1 MRVKGKRILK
11 NGVTAGYV
19 YYPKEKKWKWRF
31 IKGKQKGGIVTD
43 ENFNAI
49 MEQYK
54 PSANEINEIL
64 ELEEPVL
71 GLEEPVNNI
80 NQNRKK
86 LINNV
91 SNIYKNYNRVKKRKN
106 SININKIFNESSK
119 LLLRTPQKEIYLVNE
134 NGNRIIRV
142 IINTN
147 KLNKNEQIKIANEIQ
162 CLLKFKNCENVINI
176 LNVTQE
182 YKNKE
187 RLIIYDIE
195 YGIDDLHNYYYN
207 NRNELNLF
215 TIKKIVKQM
224 LEALVCIHQ
233 EGVVHKDLKLQN
245 FILDLSGNVKLI
257 DFGESTLCEKVLT
270 KTYNTVKKTPKLNLS
285 RNRITPG
292 YQPPEFH
299 HGEISDNFTKYD
311 IWSIGIII
319 IELFRLANRNI
330 NEENVI
336 KNLDVHTSMR
346 YLMFL
351 TLNLEGDPNHNWT
364 FYSKER
370 QVKELL
376 GRLFTGINV
385 DDLFGTIN
393 RKLFNNQPIMQN
405 IFTCAK
411 RRFSAKQILLSMN

>member
-1 MRVKGKRILK
+1 MKINKKNILNIIMRVKGKRILK

-49 MEQYK
+49 MKQYK
-54 PSANEINEIL
+54 PSAEINER
-64 ELEEPVL
+64 LEEH
-71 GLEEPVNNI
+71 VNNK
-80 NQNRKK
+80 NQNLMLTEKRKK
-86 LINNV
+86 RINFE
-91 SNIYKNYNRVKKRKN
+91 
-106 SININKIFNESSK
+106 KIFNEPSK

-147 KLNKNEQIKIANEIQ
+147 QLNENEKIKIANEIK
-162 CLLKFKNCENVINI
+162 CLFKFENCENVINI
-176 LNVTQE
+176 LNATKE
-182 YKNKE
+182 HRNGE

-207 NRNELNLF
+207 NRKELNLF

-257 DFGESTLCEKVLT
+257 DFGESTLCEKGLIE
-270 KTYNTVKKTPKLNLS
+270 TYNTLKKKKKKLNLS
-285 RNRITPG
+285 RNKLTPG
-292 YQPPEFH
+292 YQPPEYH

-330 NEENVI
+330 KQENVM
-336 KNLDVHTSMR
+336 KNFNTSTSMR
-346 YLMFL
+346 YLM
-351 TLNLEGDPNHNWT
+351 NLIFNSEGEFNHNWI
-364 FYSKER
+364 FSSKER

-376 GRLFTGINV
+376 EKLFTGINV
-385 DDLFGTIN
+385 DDLFRTIN
-393 RKLFNNQPIMQN
+393 RKLFKNQPIMQQ

-411 RRFSAKQILLSMN
+411 RRISAKDILLTMN

>member
-49 MEQYK
+49 MNQYKQYK

-64 ELEEPVL
+64 
-71 GLEEPVNNI
+71 GLEEQVNYRNINQNI
-80 NQNRKK
+80 NQNRNN
-86 LINNV
+86 LINYV
-91 SNIYKNYNRVKKRKN
+91 SNLYSIGKIKNR
-106 SININKIFNESSK
+106 INFEKIFNEPSK

-147 KLNKNEQIKIANEIQ
+147 QLNENEKIKIANEIQ
-162 CLLKFKNCENVINI
+162 CLLKFENCENVINF
-176 LNVTQE
+176 LNATQE
-182 YKNKE
+182 HRNGE

-207 NRNELNLF
+207 NRKELNLF

-257 DFGESTLCEKVLT
+257 DFGESTLCRKEIM
-270 KTYNTVKKTPKLNLS
+270 NTRNIVNEIPKLNLS

-292 YQPPEFH
+292 YEPPEFH
-299 HGEISDNFTKYD
+299 HREISDNFTKYD

-330 NEENVI
+330 KEENVI
-336 KNLDVHTSMR
+336 KNLDVHTSLR
-346 YLMFL
+346 NLMFL
-351 TLNLEGDPNHNWT
+351 ALNSEGEPNHNWT
-364 FYSKER
+364 FSSKER
-370 QVKELL
+370 QVKKLL
-376 GRLFTGINV
+376 EILFTGINV
-385 DDLFGTIN
+385 DDLFRTIN
-393 RKLFNNQPIMQN
+393 RKLFNNGPIMQN